1 MVTEITSQLSG
12 NIHLFCGGSKTYVT
26 GRRSGHRSGHR
37 SGQGNRKHNFSATE
51 ITRYINKIN
60 KINYG
65 STGSHKS
72 CHHEYNLLGTWL
84 KATKM
89 ADSSEAENKVG
100 SNLNVKF
107 IVCVLLE
114 RRHIL
119 KVKVNNFSL
128 TLLFLSDMS
137 LLLSNPYCPP
147 MLVFHH

>member
-1 MVTEITSQLSG
+1 MHLWLLKSHLSCLAIYIYFAAGLKHTSQVAG
-12 NIHLFCGGSKTYVT
+12 QVT
-26 GRRSGHRSGHR
+26 GQVTDQVRVIGSIIFLPR
-37 SGQGNRKHNFSATE
+37 
-51 ITRYINKIN
+51 RYINKIN

-107 IVCVLLE
+107 IVCALPE

-119 KVKVNNFSL
+119 KLKVNNG
-128 TLLFLSDMS
+128 
-137 LLLSNPYCPP
+137 
-147 MLVFHH
+147 V